1 MSFARK
7 SKGCE
12 VATIMQLLSIM
23 GAIEDRQLRNLF
35 SHLSDQ
41 QYGQVLYHLQRKG
54 AICRS
59 KDGRYIAMSRMALDR
74 TDTQASVMAM
84 WAMIHMKDK
93 ILDFC
98 AGNPPAI
105 MSFSSNERDYDLIP
119 VVLNI
124 AAINEGIDMLPSRT
138 VRFLIVE
145 DEHQLSGLEFRLKND
160 YGVVVDGM
168 GVQSILQIG

>member
-1 MSFARK
+1 MSIAKK

-12 VATIMQLLSIM
+12 VATITQLLSIM
-23 GAIEDRQLRNLF
+23 GAVEDQQLRKLF

-59 KDGRYIAMSRMALDR
+59 KDGRFIAMSRMALER
-74 TDTQASVMAM
+74 TDMQASVMAM
-84 WAMIHMKDK
+84 WAMIHMKEK

-98 AGNPPAI
+98 AGNPPAV
-105 MSFSSNERDYDLIP
+105 MSFSSHERDYDLIP
-119 VVLNI
+119 VVMNT
-124 AAINEGIDMLPSRT
+124 AAINESVDMLPSRT

-160 YGVVVDGM
+160 YGVIVDGM